1 VKPRN
6 IVIGVLVVV
15 GALVVPGLYLYNQLD
30 QPTSVEG
37 VVVGVKTRPP
47 LAVDSFELLVPDGR
61 RLTFTVGKLDMS
73 PGGFDAPHLVSH
85 QATGQ
90 PVIVLYR
97 TNDDELVA
105 VRLMDGAF
113 PAAPSA
119 TPPRATGSP
128 TASAS
133 Q

>member
-1 VKPRN
+1 MKPRN
-6 IVIGVLVVV
+6 ILVGALVLVGV
-15 GALVVPGLYLYNQLD
+15 LVVPGLYLYNQLD
-30 QPTSVEG
+30 QPSSITG

-61 RLTFTVGKLDMS
+61 RLTFTIGKLDMS

-97 TNDDELVA
+97 PNGDQFVA
-105 VRLMDGAF
+105 VRLMDGPF
-113 PAAPSA
+113 PGGSAAPLPAPS
-119 TPPRATGSP
+119 GS
-128 TASAS
+128 
-133 Q
+133 

>member
-6 IVIGVLVVV
+6 LLIGALIVIGV
-15 GALVVPGLYLYNQLD
+15 LVVPGLYLYNQLD
-30 QPTSVEG
+30 QPSSIQG
-37 VVVGVKTRPP
+37 LVVGVKTRPP
-47 LAVDSFELLVPDGR
+47 LAVDSFDLLVPDGR

-97 TNDDELVA
+97 SSGDRLVA
-105 VRLMDGAF
+105 VRLMDGPF
-113 PAAPSA
+113 PAGAGGSVAPSGTA
-119 TPPRATGSP
+119 PIPSGS
-128 TASAS
+128 
-133 Q
+133 